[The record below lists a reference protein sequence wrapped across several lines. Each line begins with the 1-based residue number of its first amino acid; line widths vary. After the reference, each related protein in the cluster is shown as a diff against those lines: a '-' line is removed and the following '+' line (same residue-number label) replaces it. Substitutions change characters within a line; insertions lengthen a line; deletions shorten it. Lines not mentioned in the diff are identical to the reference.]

1 MKKKNTFIWIL
12 YFILSLL
19 LSFPIYADTTTQ
31 KSLTEGGTEPRTA
44 VNNGQNLVNS
54 NRELSKKSKIFGANL
69 FTGKYAQA
77 SFSGFNPNYVISVGD
92 SIMKTNMSLMLK
104 VIYFYLILAL

>member
-31 KSLTEGGTEPRTA
+31 KSLTEGGTEP
-44 VNNGQNLVNS
+44 S
-54 NRELSKKSKIFGANL
+54 
-69 FTGKYAQA
+69 
-77 SFSGFNPNYVISVGD
+77 
-92 SIMKTNMSLMLK
+92 
-104 VIYFYLILAL
+104 